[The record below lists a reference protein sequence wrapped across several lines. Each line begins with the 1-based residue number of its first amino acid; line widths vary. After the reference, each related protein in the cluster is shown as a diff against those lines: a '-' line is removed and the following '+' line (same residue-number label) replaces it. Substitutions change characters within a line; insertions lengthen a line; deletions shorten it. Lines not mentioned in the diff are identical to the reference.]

1 MTTEKSY
8 VIVDSTEKTKELAK
22 YILESDLIAFDTE
35 TNSLNTRKGQIIG
48 FSVTTKEGTGY
59 YYPTMIYSEGKL
71 IENEIDGKPCHEVA
85 KRLIEMLIGKKIIGH
100 NLSFD
105 TRFVKCFYGIDLT
118 PSVHADTMLMVHTV
132 REEGAGFGS
141 SSPFALKEI
150 AKSVQSE
157 IGLDVEKEANEE
169 QIELKMSI
177 KANGGST
184 SSTNYEIYKADLSIL
199 GKYAVADTD
208 LTLRIYNYFS
218 QILEKEGLTKF
229 FYEDEVMPLYKEVTI
244 PMEECG
250 VRLDMELITQAKQ
263 RVSDDLVRYHSIV
276 TKELL
281 EKPEVRT
288 WVMYRAMEDYP
299 PSNKGAY
306 AQELVEELKL
316 PFDKLASGK
325 YSITANSVANLE
337 DGPIKSFFETND
349 PTFLEEDTK
358 IKIAVKM
365 WKDQNN
371 GNYFNIQ
378 SKDHLGEIAFGALGI
393 QPLSTTKTGKPQF
406 DDDLIQSIFKKHNWA
421 KSLRIYN
428 KLLKIKSTYVD
439 RFLESEEGGNYYF
452 YYKQHATVS
461 GRYGSDAQQ
470 LPRPKEEGDDDPIV
484 VEYNNMIRAFF
495 VPKEGNIFIDCD
507 YSSLEPRVFSH
518 VSGDEGLYEIFFKDY
533 DFYSTIAIKTE
544 KLHQYSPDPK
554 DSNFLKKVAPALRNK
569 AKAYSLGIPY
579 GMSPYALGMTI
590 GVKRKEAE
598 ELVNGYLNGFPNLK
612 KWMEE
617 SKLFAKENGYIK
629 TQVGRIRHLD
639 NLKKIYEVFG
649 DSIMNY
655 DFKKQLEKQ
664 YGQVKATRLISQY
677 KNGVNSSMNF
687 QIQSMAASVVNRAAI
702 AINREFQKRGINGQV
717 VAQVHDQLLMEVEES
732 RAKEAAEIVQDKME
746 NTTKLN
752 VPLVAI
758 PQIAKN
764 MRDGH

>member
-1 MTTEKSY
+1 
-8 VIVDSTEKTKELAK
+8 
-22 YILESDLIAFDTE
+22 
-35 TNSLNTRKGQIIG
+35 
-48 FSVTTKEGTGY
+48 
-59 YYPTMIYSEGKL
+59 
-71 IENEIDGKPCHEVA
+71 
-85 KRLIEMLIGKKIIGH
+85 
-100 NLSFD
+100 
-105 TRFVKCFYGIDLT
+105 
-118 PSVHADTMLMVHTV
+118 
-132 REEGAGFGS
+132 
-141 SSPFALKEI
+141 
-150 AKSVQSE
+150 
-157 IGLDVEKEANEE
+157 
-169 QIELKMSI
+169 
-177 KANGGST
+177 
-184 SSTNYEIYKADLSIL
+184 
-199 GKYAVADTD
+199 
-208 LTLRIYNYFS
+208 
-218 QILEKEGLTKF
+218 
-229 FYEDEVMPLYKEVTI
+229 
-244 PMEECG
+244 
-250 VRLDMELITQAKQ
+250 
-263 RVSDDLVRYHSIV
+263 
-276 TKELL
+276 
-281 EKPEVRT
+281 
-288 WVMYRAMEDYP
+288 MYRALEDYP

-349 PTFLEEDTK
+349 PTFLEEDIK

-393 QPLSTTKTGKPQF
+393 KPLSTTKTGKPQF

-518 VSGDEGLYEIFFKDY
+518 VSSDEGLYEIFFKDY

-544 KLHQYSPDPK
+544 KLNQYSPDPK

-590 GVKRKEAE
+590 GVKKKEAE

-664 YGQVKATRLISQY
+664 YGQAKATRLISQY

-717 VAQVHDQLLMEVEES
+717 IAQIHDQLVMEVEES

-752 VPLVAI
+752 VPLVAV
-758 PQIAKN
+758 PAIAHN
-764 MRDGH
+764 LRDGHA